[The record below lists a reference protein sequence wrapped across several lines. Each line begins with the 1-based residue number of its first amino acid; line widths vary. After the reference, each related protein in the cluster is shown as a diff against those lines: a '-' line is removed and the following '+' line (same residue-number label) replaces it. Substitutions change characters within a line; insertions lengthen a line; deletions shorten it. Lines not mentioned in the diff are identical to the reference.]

1 MYTIFGYI
9 DFSLSMF
16 LGNGITV
23 ITSIIQISQ
32 KVYYDKKIK
41 DMKN

>member
-1 MYTIFGYI
+1 MYTILGYI

-16 LGNGITV
+16 IGNGITLF
-23 ITSIIQISQ
+23 TSGIQISQ

-41 DMKN
+41 IMKN